1 MLQRY
6 KKFFNS
12 TIMVKKIFAIKNRL
26 IQRGTLCVL
35 GWSLS
40 PVLMLCTIVFPAL
53 HHSVSI
59 GELEYK
65 PPCTLS
71 TLMFYLSQYY

>member
-1 MLQRY
+1 MIYVHVAKIQKNLLFNNHGEEDFCNKSCLIY
-6 KKFFNS
+6 K
-12 TIMVKKIFAIKNRL
+12 
-26 IQRGTLCVL
+26 RGTLCVL

-59 GELEYK
+59 GELEY
-65 PPCTLS
+65 
-71 TLMFYLSQYY
+71 